1 MVNQIKQNMLNR
13 FTVLPCCSGVLLT
26 VGITLT
32 IELLRQYDVLLPAP
46 FLLILTTIALSAS
59 FGGLRAGVCSA
70 GVWAIYLIYAAQ
82 VPFGPKTLTGGPFQ
96 VVAGISLALL
106 LASLQGHKTD
116 RNKRLTQHLTTIRNT
131 LEQRVKDRTI
141 DLVNINELLRQEIS
155 DRIQLEAQLK
165 HRIAFDQLIANISA
179 QFITLN
185 YQAVPPAIDQALK
198 AVGEFTQV
206 DTSYI
211 FLFSTDQTTISLAHE
226 WVAPG
231 YPSQIALVQNVPV
244 TMFPKSLADLLQGE
258 IVHVPDVANVPV
270 ELAIDQAG
278 WRKVNLRSVLTVP
291 LVSQTKILGGVGF
304 AFFHGETP
312 WSESDIQLLET
323 FSQILSNA
331 FQRQQAEADL
341 RKSEERWQL
350 AVQNDGIFDVDL
362 RTGETFFST
371 RWKEM
376 LGYAEHELRN
386 DNTEWWSRIHPDD
399 LAHIIEADW
408 AYRHGQ
414 TRYFQEEYRLQ
425 CKDGHYKWILGR
437 GHALFDD
444 NGEATRLIGSHTD
457 ISDRK
462 QAEADLRQSQQRFQA
477 IFNQTFQFIGL
488 MTPDGTLVEANQT
501 ALDFGS
507 LQRADVI
514 DKPFWEAYWW
524 TISPNTQAQLK
535 QAITKAAQGEF
546 IRYDVDVWGAGEQV
560 APIDF
565 SIKPIRD
572 ENGQIVLLLPEGRDI
587 SELKRAEAQLRQVNS
602 QLETRVRERT
612 AALRASEQRYRM
624 LYNHTPVMMHSID
637 RQGRLVSVSDYWLEN
652 MGYTR
657 AEVLYHKSTDFLT
670 EASRR
675 YALKVVLPE
684 YFQTGYCREV
694 PYQFVTKTGKIIDV
708 LLSAT
713 AEKDASGKVMRSL
726 AVLIDVTERA
736 AIERLKEEFIS
747 AVSHELRTPLT
758 ALHGALDLLS
768 TGLTPSGSAQGQH
781 VIEIAAQHSH
791 RLVSLVNDIL
801 EIERLESGILN
812 LNRTLLKTTELT
824 QQAITLAQMQ
834 AERARIHLEL
844 SDPSFEL
851 VADGDRLM
859 QVLINLLSNGIK
871 FSDPGSSVKL
881 STQRLA
887 TLPAEVASSN
897 THLPS
902 TNSSPPA
909 ATPVILFKVADQ
921 GRGIPADKLD
931 QIFERFRQVDASDSR
946 QKGGTGLGLAICR
959 SIVQQHGGQIWVD
972 SELGQGS
979 CFYFTV
985 PQGNVGEVAAPHKK
999 TP

>member
-13 FTVLPCCSGVLLT
+13 FTALPCCSGVLLT
-26 VGITLT
+26 AGVTLT
-32 IELLRQYDVLLPAP
+32 IELFRQYDVLLPAP

-59 FGGLRAGVCSA
+59 FWGLRAGVCSA
-70 GVWAIYLIYAAQ
+70 SVWTLYLIYAAQ

-96 VVAGISLALL
+96 VVTGISLALL

-116 RNKRLTQHLTTIRNT
+116 HNKRLTQHLTTIRNT
-131 LEQRVKDRTI
+131 LEQRVKDRTL
-141 DLVNINELLRQEIS
+141 DLVNTNELLRQEIS

-165 HRIAFDQLIANISA
+165 HRIAFDQLIANISTR
-179 QFITLN
+179 FITLN
-185 YQAVPPAIDQALK
+185 DQAIPPAIDQALK

-206 DTSYI
+206 DTSFI
-211 FLFSTDQTTISLAHE
+211 FLFSTDQTTISLAYE
-226 WVAPG
+226 WVAPV

-258 IVHVPDVANVPV
+258 IVHIPDVANVPV

-278 WRKVNLRSVLTVP
+278 WQQVNLHSVLTVP
-291 LVSQTKILGGVGF
+291 LASQTKVLGGVGF
-304 AFFHGETP
+304 ATFDGKTQ
-312 WSESDIQLLET
+312 WSESDTQLLET

-331 FQRQQAEADL
+331 LQRQHTETDL

-386 DNTEWWSRIHPDD
+386 DNNEWWSRIHPDD

-414 TRYFQEEYRLQ
+414 TPYFQEEYRLQ

-462 QAEADLRQSQQRFQA
+462 Q
-477 IFNQTFQFIGL
+477 
-488 MTPDGTLVEANQT
+488 
-501 ALDFGS
+501 
-507 LQRADVI
+507 
-514 DKPFWEAYWW
+514 
-524 TISPNTQAQLK
+524 
-535 QAITKAAQGEF
+535 
-546 IRYDVDVWGAGEQV
+546 
-560 APIDF
+560 
-565 SIKPIRD
+565 
-572 ENGQIVLLLPEGRDI
+572 
-587 SELKRAEAQLRQVNS
+587 AEAQLRQVNS

-657 AEVLYHKSTDFLT
+657 AEVLHHKSTDFLT
-670 EASRR
+670 EASRQ

-713 AEKDASGKVMRSL
+713 AERDASGEVMRSL

-736 AIERLKEEFIS
+736 AIERMKEEFIS

-824 QQAITLAQMQ
+824 QKAITLAQMQ
-834 AERARIHLEL
+834 AESARIHLEL
-844 SDPSFEL
+844 SDPSFDL

-871 FSDPGSSVKL
+871 FSDPGSSVKI

-887 TLPAEVASSN
+887 TLPAEAASSN
-897 THLPS
+897 THLPN
-902 TNSSPPA
+902 TDPSPPA

-979 CFYFTV
+979 CFYFTI
-985 PQGNVGEVAAPHKK
+985 PQGNVGEIAALHKK
-999 TP
+999 NHHQSP